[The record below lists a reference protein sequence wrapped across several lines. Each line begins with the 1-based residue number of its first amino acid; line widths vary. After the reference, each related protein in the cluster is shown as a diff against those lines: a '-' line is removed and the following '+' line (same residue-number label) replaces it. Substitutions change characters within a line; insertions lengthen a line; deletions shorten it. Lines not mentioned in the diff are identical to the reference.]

1 MVKDI
6 QVRVIYMKAVVTGA
20 SSGIGYSIARYLSK
34 LGYDLIVVA
43 RRKDCL
49 ENLKKECSTNV
60 DIIDMDL
67 SIISNM
73 YNLHD
78 QLQFEDVDLVV
89 NNAGIGMYGD
99 SWNMDMSREVSM
111 LELNVIA
118 TDVLTKLFL
127 KDMVKKNKGRI
138 LNVSSVVGFMPGP
151 LMSSYYASKAY
162 ITSMS
167 RAINTELKMKKYD
180 VHVSTLCAGAVD
192 TNFNSDLGISF
203 FVKPSSS
210 EYVAKY
216 AIDKCLKNKEVIIPG
231 TMNKILYGINKV
243 IPVKFMKYPLYM
255 TQNGKRY
262 F

>member
-1 MVKDI
+1 
-6 QVRVIYMKAVVTGA
+6 MKAVVTGA

-49 ENLKKECSTNV
+49 ENLKAECNTNV

-73 YNLHD
+73 YDLYD
-78 QLQFEDVDLVV
+78 KVKDEDIDILV
-89 NNAGIGMYGD
+89 NNAGVGMYGEAWD
-99 SWNMDMSREVSM
+99 ANLSDDISM
-111 LELNVIA
+111 LHLNVVA

-127 KDMVKKNKGRI
+127 KDMVNRNRGKI

-167 RAINTELKMKKYD
+167 RAINTELKMKKIN
-180 VHVSTLCAGAVD
+180 VNVSTL
-192 TNFNSDLGISF
+192 
-203 FVKPSSS
+203 
-210 EYVAKY
+210 
-216 AIDKCLKNKEVIIPG
+216 
-231 TMNKILYGINKV
+231 
-243 IPVKFMKYPLYM
+243 
-255 TQNGKRY
+255 
-262 F
+262 

>member
-1 MVKDI
+1 
-6 QVRVIYMKAVVTGA
+6 MKAVVTGA

-49 ENLKKECSTNV
+49 ENLKAECNTHV

-73 YNLHD
+73 YDLYYKVKD
-78 QLQFEDVDLVV
+78 EDIDILV
-89 NNAGIGMYGD
+89 NNAGVGMYGEAWD
-99 SWNMDMSREVSM
+99 ANLSEDVSM
-111 LELNVIA
+111 LHLNVIA

-127 KDMVKKNKGRI
+127 KDMVNKNSGRI

-167 RAINTELKMKKYD
+167 RAINTELKMKKIN
-180 VHVSTLCAGAVD
+180 VNVSTLCAGAVD
-192 TNFNSDLGISF
+192 TNFNSDLGVGYF
-203 FVKPSSS
+203 TKPKSS

-216 AIDKCLKNKEVIIPG
+216 AVDKLFKKKLIIAPTLAVKLSRFFINFLPIKTALKICYN
-231 TMNKILYGINKV
+231 
-243 IPVKFMKYPLYM
+243 F
-255 TQNGKRY
+255 QKRKDK
-262 F
+262 

>member
-1 MVKDI
+1 
-6 QVRVIYMKAVVTGA
+6 MKAVVTGA

-49 ENLKKECSTNV
+49 ENLKEECNTNV

-73 YNLHD
+73 YDFYDKIKN
-78 QLQFEDVDLVV
+78 EDVDIVV
-89 NNAGIGMYGD
+89 NNAGCGIYGD
-99 SWNMDMSREVSM
+99 SWNVDISREVSM

-138 LNVSSVVGFMPGP
+138 LNVSSIVGFMPGP

-180 VHVSTLCAGAVD
+180 VCVSTLCAGAVD

-203 FVKPSSS
+203 FVKPKSS

-216 AIDKCLKNKEVIIPG
+216 AIDKMLKNKEVIIPG
-231 TMNKILYGINKV
+231 IMNRILYCINKV
-243 IPVKFMKYPLYM
+243 VPVKLMKYPIYM
-255 TQNGKRY
+255 TKNRKRY

>member
-49 ENLKKECSTNV
+49 ENLKKEC
-60 DIIDMDL
+60 
-67 SIISNM
+67 
-73 YNLHD
+73 
-78 QLQFEDVDLVV
+78 
-89 NNAGIGMYGD
+89 IGMYGD

-231 TMNKILYGINKV
+231 TMNKLLYGINKV